1 MRYDA
6 VFVDVDGT
14 LLWVDLD
21 IEGYIEDLAPYSGN
35 GGLTRERV
43 AGPVWG
49 SLRRHIEGN
58 VDYRTEED
66 LAGFKLRNAEMT
78 AAELGIEAP
87 AEVLTEVAE
96 RRISFNPYPESEAV
110 LRRLREMGTR
120 VFAVSNWDIELV
132 RVLDDLDWTGYFDGI
147 FASAAVG
154 IEKPEG
160 EIFEEALRASGI
172 SRDRVVH
179 VGNDPITDV
188 QGASRAGLDT
198 VLVDRRG
205 TIEAPEATFVVSD
218 LNALPAIVEG

>member
-1 MRYDA
+1 
-6 VFVDVDGT
+6 
-14 LLWVDLD
+14 
-21 IEGYIEDLAPYSGN
+21 
-35 GGLTRERV
+35 
-43 AGPVWG
+43 
-49 SLRRHIEGN
+49 
-58 VDYRTEED
+58 
-66 LAGFKLRNAEMT
+66 
-78 AAELGIEAP
+78 
-87 AEVLTEVAE
+87 VAE

-198 VLVDRRG
+198 VLVDRRS
-205 TIEAPEATFVVSD
+205 TIEAPEASFVVSD
-218 LNALPAIVEG
+218 LNSLPAIVEG